1 MANETAVRR
10 GDFPAAPAA
19 IASDASFSP
28 LGDRIARVSRVV
40 LEMAG
45 GGLLVVES
53 ALVLAGV
60 FFRYVLN
67 SPLYWGEEAAR
78 LLLIWLSFIGA
89 ALAFERK
96 AHISMDVL
104 VRCLPTAVQQV
115 VEVVVN
121 LLSIGFCLAIAHQS
135 IALMISRWTRVSP
148 VMGAP
153 YLLFALPLTLG
164 LIVGTAY
171 LTVRLAGVGRR
182 SPRTVVPVVV
192 TMLVV
197 AVAGWLFADG
207 IAAAMRQVNP
217 LAVLLIVFAVTLC
230 IRMPIALCLGTT
242 ALVYLN
248 FYGGMPLSVFPQ
260 RMLAGVDSF
269 ILLAVPLF
277 ILGGALM
284 ESAGISQRIVDLAM
298 VIVGR
303 MRGGLGQVV
312 VVTEILFSGISGSA
326 TADVA
331 AVGSLLIP
339 SMKRTGYSAEESA
352 SIVCA
357 SAAMGI
363 LIPPSIHMV
372 VLGTLVNVSVAKL
385 FLAGFLPAFVM
396 AAGLMALIYVKAR
409 RGNWPRA
416 TERVTSTDVWRASRR
431 AIIPLMTPIIIFGGI
446 FSGATTV
453 TESAVLAVAY
463 SVVVGTLVHK
473 EMSWKTTWRIFVES
487 ASTSGVAMLLV
498 GTATIFGWS
507 LVTQRLPHAI
517 AEWMTSVSSHPWV
530 FLTLTILLYLVFS
543 DLLEGLPALLI
554 FAPIL
559 YPTAEQLHVDPVHF
573 GIVSIAALGL
583 GFFLPPA
590 ALGLSLACSLAG
602 SNMGDTVKV
611 FWVYVL
617 VLLAGLLVVAFFP
630 AITLVVLKLIP
641 IS

>member
-1 MANETAVRR
+1 MTPPGLAQPGVDPVARETASPHHLVARIEGR
-10 GDFPAAPAA
+10 PARLLRIGLELAA
-19 IASDASFSP
+19 
-28 LGDRIARVSRVV
+28 
-40 LEMAG
+40 
-45 GGLLVVES
+45 GGLLAAES
-53 ALVLAGV
+53 ALVLSGV
-60 FFRYVLN
+60 VFRYVLN
-67 SPLYWGEEAAR
+67 NPLYWTEEAAR
-78 LLLIWLSFIGA
+78 LLLIWLSFAGA
-89 ALAFERK
+89 ALAFQRNQ
-96 AHISMDVL
+96 HLSMDVL
-104 VRCLPTAVQQV
+104 MRLIPDTLRRRIQV
-115 VEVVVN
+115 LVAGAG
-121 LLSIGFCLAIAHQS
+121 IAFCLTVIHQTDT
-135 IALMISRWTRVSP
+135 LMASRWTRVSP

-153 YLLFALPLTLG
+153 YLLFALPLAIGLAVGVICLGAQILDCIRQAPRVTLPAVGG
-164 LIVGTAY
+164 LPI
-171 LTVRLAGVGRR
+171 L
-182 SPRTVVPVVV
+182 
-192 TMLVV
+192 
-197 AVAGWLFADG
+197 AVALWWFSDPLAALF
-207 IAAAMRQVNP
+207 RQVSP
-217 LAVLLIVFAVTLC
+217 LTTLAVVFAVTLC
-230 IRMPIALCLGTT
+230 IQMPIALCLGST
-242 ALVYLN
+242 ALVYLS
-248 FYGGMPLSVFPQ
+248 FYGGVPLSVVPQ

-277 ILGGALM
+277 ILGGVLM
-284 ESAGISQRIVDLAM
+284 ETSGISQRIVDLAM

-352 SIVCA
+352 SILCA

-385 FLAGFLPAFVM
+385 FVAGFLPAFVM
-396 AAGLMALIYVKAR
+396 AAGLMLLIHVKAR

-416 TERVTSTDVWRASRR
+416 TERVSARDVWRAGLR
-431 AIIPLMTPIIIFGGI
+431 AIIPLMTPLIIFGGI
-446 FSGATTV
+446 FSGATTI

-463 SVVVGTLVHK
+463 SVVVGTLIYK
-473 EMSWKTTWRIFVES
+473 EMSWKTTWRVFVDA

-498 GTATIFGWS
+498 GTATVFGWS
-507 LVTQRLPHAI
+507 LVTQRLPHMI
-517 AEWMTSVSSHPWV
+517 AEWMTSVSGHPWV
-530 FLTLTILLYLVFS
+530 FLVLTILLYLIFS

-590 ALGLSLACSLAG
+590 ALGLSLSCSLAG
-602 SNMGDTVKV
+602 SNMGDTVKT
-611 FWVYVL
+611 FWIYVL
-617 VLLAGLLVVAFFP
+617 VLLVGLMVVAFFP
-630 AITLVVLKLIP
+630 TITLIALKLIP

>member
-192 TMLVV
+192 TTLVV

-217 LAVLLIVFAVTLC
+217 LAVLLFVFAVTLC

-396 AAGLMALIYVKAR
+396 AAGLMALIYIKAR

>member
-1 MANETAVRR
+1 MAA
-10 GDFPAAPAA
+10 GSLLAA
-19 IASDASFSP
+19 
-28 LGDRIARVSRVV
+28 
-40 LEMAG
+40 
-45 GGLLVVES
+45 ES
-53 ALVLAGV
+53 ALVLTGV
-60 FFRYVLN
+60 VFRYVLN
-67 SPLYWGEEAAR
+67 SPLYWAEEAAR
-78 LLLIWLSFIGA
+78 LLLIWLSFAGA
-89 ALAFERK
+89 ALAFQRNQ
-96 AHISMDVL
+96 HLSMDILMRLVPETLRLRIQVL
-104 VRCLPTAVQQV
+104 VAGAG
-115 VEVVVN
+115 
-121 LLSIGFCLAIAHQS
+121 IAFCLTVIHQTDT
-135 IALMISRWTRVSP
+135 LMVSRWTRVSP

-153 YLLFALPLTLG
+153 YLLFALPLAIGLAVGVVCLGARILESIRQAPRVTL
-164 LIVGTAY
+164 
-171 LTVRLAGVGRR
+171 
-182 SPRTVVPVVV
+182 PVVGA
-192 TMLVV
+192 LPIL
-197 AVAGWLFADG
+197 AVALWWFSDPL
-207 IAAAMRQVNP
+207 AALLRQVSP
-217 LAVLLIVFAVTLC
+217 LTALAVVFALTLC
-230 IRMPIALCLGTT
+230 VQMPIALCLGST
-242 ALVYLN
+242 ALVYLF
-248 FYGGMPLSVFPQ
+248 FYGGVPLSVVPQ

-284 ESAGISQRIVDLAM
+284 ETSGISQRIVDLAM

-352 SIVCA
+352 SILCA

-385 FLAGFLPAFVM
+385 FVAGFLPAFVM
-396 AAGLMALIYVKAR
+396 AAGLMLLIHVKAR

-416 TERVTSTDVWRASRR
+416 TERVMARDFWRASLR
-431 AIIPLMTPIIIFGGI
+431 AVIPLMTPLIIFGGI
-446 FSGATTV
+446 FSGATTI

-463 SVVVGTLVHK
+463 SVVVGTMIYK
-473 EMSWKTTWRIFVES
+473 EMSWKTTWRVFVDS

-498 GTATIFGWS
+498 GTATVFGWS
-507 LVTQRLPHAI
+507 LVTQRLPHLI

-530 FLTLTILLYLVFS
+530 FLMLTILLYLIFS

-590 ALGLSLACSLAG
+590 ALGLSLSCSLAG
-602 SNMGDTVKV
+602 SNMGNTVKV
-611 FWVYVL
+611 FWIYVL
-617 VLLAGLLVVAFFP
+617 VLLAGLMVVAFFP
-630 AITLVVLKLIP
+630 TITLIALKLIP

>member
-1 MANETAVRR
+1 MADESAMRR
-10 GDFPAAPAA
+10 GDVPAASAATLPQPDRPIVETRPAR
-19 IASDASFSP
+19 
-28 LGDRIARVSRVV
+28 LARVT
-40 LEMAG
+40 LEVAA
-45 GGLLVVES
+45 GGLLAVES
-53 ALVLAGV
+53 SLVLTGV
-60 FFRYVLN
+60 FFRYALN
-67 SPLYWGEEAAR
+67 SPLYWTEEAAR
-78 LLLIWLSFIGA
+78 LLLIWLSFVGA
-89 ALAFERK
+89 ALAFQRN
-96 AHISMDVL
+96 HHLSMDVV
-104 VRCLPTAVQQV
+104 VRCLPAAGRERVAAVV
-115 VEVVVN
+115 G
-121 LLSIGFCLAIAHQS
+121 LLSIAFCLAIVQETF
-135 IALMISRWTRVSP
+135 ALMLSRWTRVSP

-164 LIVGTAY
+164 LAVGAAY
-171 LTVRLAGVGRR
+171 LAARLVGLVRRA
-182 SPRTVVPVVV
+182 PRTTAP
-192 TMLVV
+192 VV
-197 AVAGWLFADG
+197 AVALVLGAVGWHSADRV
-207 IAAAMRQVNP
+207 ASAMRHFSP
-217 LAVLLIVFAVTLC
+217 LAALAVVFSITLC
-230 IRMPIALCLGTT
+230 IQMPIAISLGTT
-242 ALVYLN
+242 AMVYLW
-248 FYGGMPLSVFPQ
+248 FYGGVPLSVIPQ

-312 VVTEILFSGISGSA
+312 VVTEIMFSGISGSA

-352 SIVCA
+352 SILCA
-357 SAAMGI
+357 AAAMGI
-363 LIPPSIHMV
+363 LIPPSIHMI

-396 AAGLMALIYVKAR
+396 AAGLMVLIYVKAR

-416 TERVTSTDVWRASRR
+416 TERVTSRDVWRACRR
-431 AIIPLMTPIIIFGGI
+431 AIIPLMTPLIIFGGI

-453 TESAVLAVAY
+453 TESAVLAVGY
-463 SVVVGTLVHK
+463 SVVVGTLVYK
-473 EMSWKTTWRIFVES
+473 EMSWRTTWRIFVAS
-487 ASTSGVAMLLV
+487 ASTSGVALLLV
-498 GTATIFGWS
+498 GTATVFGWS
-507 LVTQRLPHAI
+507 LVTQRIPHAI
-517 AEWMTSVSSHPWV
+517 AEWMTSVSSRPWI
-530 FLTLTILLYLVFS
+530 FLMLTILLYLIFS

-590 ALGLSLACSLAG
+590 ALGLSLSCSLAG

-617 VLLAGLLVVAFFP
+617 VLLAGLLCVAFFP
-630 AITLVVLKLIP
+630 SITLVVLKLIP
-641 IS
+641 VS

>member
-182 SPRTVVPVVV
+182 SPRTVVPFVVI
-192 TMLVV
+192 MLVV

>member
-1 MANETAVRR
+1 MANETAVRG

-19 IASDASFSP
+19 ITSDASFSP
-28 LGDRIARVSRVV
+28 LGDRIARVSRVI

-104 VRCLPTAVQQV
+104 VRCLPAAAQEV

-121 LLSIGFCLAIAHQS
+121 LLSIGFCLAIGHQT

-153 YLLFALPLTLG
+153 YILFALPLTLG
-164 LIVGTAY
+164 LTVGTAY
-171 LTVRLAGVGRR
+171 LTVRLARLGQRA
-182 SPRTVVPVVV
+182 PRTVVPVVM

-197 AVAGWLFADG
+197 AIAGWLFADG
-207 IAAAMRQVNP
+207 MAAEMRQVNP
-217 LAVLLIVFAVTLC
+217 LVVLLIVFAVTLC

-396 AAGLMALIYVKAR
+396 AAGLMALIYAKAR

-416 TERVTSTDVWRASRR
+416 TERVTSADVWRACRR

-463 SVVVGTLVHK
+463 SVLVGTLVHK

-517 AEWMTSVSSHPWV
+517 AEWMTSVSSHPWI

-630 AITLVVLKLIP
+630 AITLVVLKV
-641 IS
+641 ISIS